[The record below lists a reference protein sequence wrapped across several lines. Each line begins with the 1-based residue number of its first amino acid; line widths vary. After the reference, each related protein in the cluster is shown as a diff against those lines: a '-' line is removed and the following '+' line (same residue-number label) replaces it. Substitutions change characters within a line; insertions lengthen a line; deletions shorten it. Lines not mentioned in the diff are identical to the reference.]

1 MRANDDT
8 PAGEKDLSTDPDD
21 HADRSLEKLRGGA
34 RRIRADLED
43 LADELEA
50 GSADA
55 EDVYQVVAAL
65 AHTYVDV
72 EDAAADTGAID
83 AEAPPARAAN
93 ESRKVLFHIAH
104 GDPTAAMKAA
114 TTAAEYADRAREEEG
129 VDE

>member
-1 MRANDDT
+1 MRANKDT
-8 PAGEKDLSTDPDD
+8 PAAEKDLSTDPDD

-34 RRIRADLED
+34 ERIHDDLTD
-43 LADELEA
+43 LAAELEA
-50 GSADA
+50 GTAAPD
-55 EDVYQVVAAL
+55 DVRQVVAAL

-93 ESRKVLFHIAH
+93 EARKVLFHIAH

-114 TTAAEYADRAREEEG
+114 TTAAEYAEEAA
-129 VDE
+129 DEAE